1 MSFRDRLLAGGALLT
16 LGLAGFLFWRFFAAN
31 RVGGE
36 QAYFYD
42 LSEQRLFVAS
52 RDSIPPIRGL
62 NDATAD
68 GVRAVVISRTGKPS
82 DRSSHGVAYLET
94 CTPALKQALETAR
107 QQGVA
112 PALSRSEAQ
121 SQRLVRRPAD
131 ADWHAI
137 DSPEGERIVTEWA
150 VPGPEGITPVVCTP

>member
-1 MSFRDRLLAGGALLT
+1 MTSRDRFLAVGALLT
-16 LGLAGFLFWRFFAAN
+16 LGLAGFLLFRFFAAN

-36 QAYFYD
+36 QAFFYD
-42 LSEQRLFVAS
+42 LSEKKLFVAP
-52 RDSIPPIRGL
+52 REAIPPIRGM
-62 NDATAD
+62 NDAVED
-68 GVRAVVISRTGKPS
+68 GVRAVVISRTGNPA
-82 DRSSHGVAYLET
+82 DRASHVVAYLET
-94 CTPALKQALETAR
+94 CTPALKQALEIAR
-107 QQGVA
+107 QQGIA

-150 VPGPEGITPVVCTP
+150 VPGAEGITPVVCTP